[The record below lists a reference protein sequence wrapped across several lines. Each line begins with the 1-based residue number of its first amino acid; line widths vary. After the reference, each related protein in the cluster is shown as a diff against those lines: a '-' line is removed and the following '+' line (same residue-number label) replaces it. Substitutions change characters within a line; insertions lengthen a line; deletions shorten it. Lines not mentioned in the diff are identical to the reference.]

1 MTYLTWQYYVLLILT
16 IIIYYLLPLSAR
28 WAALLAGSICFYA
41 LFMGRRA
48 EAAVFVC
55 TILISWF
62 FGRMLEKRR
71 RRKTPDQVPSWGEGI
86 ILAAAILIC
95 VTPLLMIKICSF
107 LRGYTAYTFSGLI
120 VPIGISFYSLQV
132 TAYLADVHA
141 GKVKALDNP
150 LHYAL
155 FISFFPQIVQGPIPR
170 LCQLSDQ
177 LIPGNRLKYDNMKI
191 GFYQILEGA
200 FLKYMIADKAA
211 VYVNEVFSNYRI
223 YTGAYVAV
231 AAVLYS
237 IQLYTD
243 FLACVMISK
252 GSARMFGIMLPE
264 NFMQPYLAVSIKDF
278 WRRWHISL
286 STFLRDYVYIPL
298 GGGRKGKLRR
308 YVNLMITFAVS
319 GFWHGEGIHFILWG
333 LLNGLYQI
341 AGDLTS
347 GIRGKIYSLLGI
359 PQNSPAWKL
368 YKRIN
373 TFILVTLA
381 WMLFRC
387 GQVSQMLIMLR
398 NMFTVYNPWIL
409 FNGAIEKTAGMNLKQ
424 WNILAMSIAAM
435 TAVQI
440 WREKLRTGGPGTQSP
455 EEILCAQH
463 VTLRFLI
470 CLMLILFVILFGTY
484 GFGFSASSFIYGGF

>member
-16 IIIYYLLPLSAR
+16 IIIYYLLPLSVR

-41 LFMGRRA
+41 MFMGRRT
-48 EAAVFVC
+48 EAAVFLC
-55 TILISWF
+55 TILISYF
-62 FGRMLEKRR
+62 FGRMLEKKKRSVSQD
-71 RRKTPDQVPSWGEGI
+71 TGASGAEGI
-86 ILAAAILIC
+86 LLPAAVLLSIAPLI
-95 VTPLLMIKICSF
+95 VIKVCSF

-120 VPIGISFYSLQV
+120 VPIGISFYTLQI

-141 GKVKALDNP
+141 GRVKALENP

-170 LCQLSDQ
+170 LTQLSDQ

-211 VYVNEVFSNYRI
+211 VYVNEVFANYRI
-223 YTGAYVAV
+223 YTGFYVAV

-243 FLACVMISK
+243 FLACVMISR
-252 GSARMFGIMLPE
+252 GSARMFGIVLPE

-333 LLNGLYQI
+333 LLNGFYQI

-347 GIRGKIYSLLGI
+347 GIREKIYSLLRISPG
-359 PQNSPAWKL
+359 SPAWKL
-368 YKRIN
+368 YRRFN

-387 GQVSQMLIMLR
+387 SRVSQMLIMLR

-409 FNGAIEKTAGMNLKQ
+409 FNGTIEKTAGMNLKQ
-424 WNILAMSIAAM
+424 WNILTISIMAM
-435 TAVQI
+435 TAVHL
-440 WREKLRTGGPGTQSP
+440 WREKLRGEGEGTQTP
-455 EEILCAQH
+455 EEILCTQH

-470 CLMLILFVILFGTY
+470 CLMLVLLVLLFGTY